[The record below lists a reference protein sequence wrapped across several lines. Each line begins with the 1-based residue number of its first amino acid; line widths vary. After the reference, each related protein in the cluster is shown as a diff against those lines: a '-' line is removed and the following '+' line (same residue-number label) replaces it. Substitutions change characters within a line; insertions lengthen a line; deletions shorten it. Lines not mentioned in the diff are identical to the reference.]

1 MKKRMILVALLAMP
15 LSSLLAT
22 CHSCEKPACETK
34 PVVKSRCNMC
44 NLGCSSCK
52 KRTYNRDSEMMFDEN
67 NPELTPMYEQP
78 IIEEYLEV
86 PYGQQVVEE
95 TIGETPMY
103 SQQVVKESLEIPYGS
118 SGAAMLQDQRSGY
131 STTPMYSQQV
141 VEETIG
147 QEPMYSQQVVEESV
161 EGTAAVTGLSPAQQ
175 HSALMNEVK
184 STSGRKPSQVA
195 GAKKTAAPKKTTTAK
210 SKKAATTK
218 KPAKAT
224 PAKKTTGG
232 KKAATN
238 KTAAQKKRNYA
249 KNTKNNKVTKTSNKV
264 A

>member
-15 LSSLLAT
+15 LGSLLAT
-22 CHSCEKPACETK
+22 CHSCEKPACERK

-44 NLGCSSCK
+44 NLGCNSCK

-86 PYGQQVVEE
+86 PYREQVVEE

-103 SQQVVKESLEIPYGS
+103 SQQVVEESLEIPYGS

-161 EGTAAVTGLSPAQQ
+161 EGAAAVTGLSPAQQ

-195 GAKKTAAPKKTTTAK
+195 GAKRTTTSKKATASKKTTTAK
-210 SKKAATTK
+210 
-218 KPAKAT
+218 KPAKTKNAST
-224 PAKKTTGG
+224 KKTTNG

-238 KTAAQKKRNYA
+238 KTAAQKKRNYT
-249 KNTKNNKVTKTSNKV
+249 KNTKHKTKVSDKV